1 MGVNIDASELDALAQ
16 EMGGASER
24 MIGETVKVGR
34 RGANNVKRD
43 WRAAAEGS
51 RYFAMAHTINYDERD
66 SFGVYEAE
74 VGPDRRYRY
83 ARLAGIGHFGGANGG
98 GGTLG
103 DPSRFAEA
111 ETPRLAD
118 ALAAAAVR
126 AVLR

>member
-1 MGVNIDASELDALAQ
+1 MTSFDASEVAALAQ
-16 EMGGASER
+16 ELGGASER

-43 WRAAAEGS
+43 WREAAGKS
-51 RYFAMAHTINYDERD
+51 RYFAMGHTINYDERD
-66 SFGVYEAE
+66 AFGVYEAE

-83 ARLAGIGHFGGANGG
+83 ARLAGIAHFGGANGG

-111 ETPRLAD
+111 EAPRLAD
-118 ALAAAAVR
+118 ALADAAAK